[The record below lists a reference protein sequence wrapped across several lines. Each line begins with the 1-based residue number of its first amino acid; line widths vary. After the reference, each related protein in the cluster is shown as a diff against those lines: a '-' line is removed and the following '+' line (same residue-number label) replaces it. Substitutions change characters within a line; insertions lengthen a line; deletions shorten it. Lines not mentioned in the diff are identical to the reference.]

1 MVSSQSVRYV
11 SWWKVQFMTIT
22 KLRRRIT
29 GLAAAVAF
37 GVGVVSCAAQD
48 QNATDAPQTDM
59 DGVAVTAGANQPA
72 EVNEVDLHF
81 VAMMTPHHQ
90 QAVDM
95 SEIILAAEDTSS
107 ATDDLAQR
115 IKVGQQE
122 EIDLMVG
129 WADDW
134 DQHELMAHHAPHIA
148 NGMITPE
155 QMDQLESLEGEKADT
170 KFLQLMHFHHEGAIA
185 MTQDQ
190 IDHGGYQPLV
200 ELAQQMVDIQTA
212 EMREMED
219 LLEAKGEGLLAE

>member
-1 MVSSQSVRYV
+1 MVSSQSVRSV

-37 GVGVVSCAAQD
+37 GVGMVSCAAQD

-95 SEIILAAEDTSS
+95 SEIILAADGTSA
-107 ATDDLAQR
+107 ATDDLADR
-115 IKVGQQE
+115 IKVGQQQ
-122 EIDLMVG
+122 EIDTMVG

-134 DQHELMAHHAPHIA
+134 DQHDLMAHHAPHIA

-170 KFLQLMHFHHEGAIA
+170 KFLQLMHFHHAGAIA

-200 ELAQQMVDIQTA
+200 DLAQHMVDIQTA

-219 LLEAKGEGLLAE
+219 LLEAKGEPLLTE

>member
-1 MVSSQSVRYV
+1 
-11 SWWKVQFMTIT
+11 MTIT

-37 GVGVVSCAAQD
+37 GVGMVSCAAQD

-72 EVNEVDLHF
+72 EVNGVDLHF

-95 SEIILAAEDTSS
+95 SEIILAADGTTP
-107 ATDDLAQR
+107 ATDDLAER
-115 IKVGQQE
+115 IKIGQQE

-129 WADDW
+129 WAQDW

-155 QMDQLESLEGEKADT
+155 QMDQLKTLEGDQADT
-170 KFLQLMHFHHEGAIA
+170 RFLQLMHFHHAGAIA

-190 IDHGGYQPLV
+190 IDNGGYQPLID
-200 ELAQQMVDIQTA
+200 LAQQMVDIQAA
-212 EMREMED
+212 EMHEMED
-219 LLEAKGEGLLAE
+219 LLEVKGESLLTE

>member
-37 GVGVVSCAAQD
+37 GVGMVSCAAQD

-95 SEIILAAEDTSS
+95 SEIILAADGTSA
-107 ATDDLAQR
+107 ATDDLADR
-115 IKVGQQE
+115 IKVGQQQ
-122 EIDLMVG
+122 EIDTMVG

-134 DQHELMAHHAPHIA
+134 DQHDLMAHHAPHIA

-170 KFLQLMHFHHEGAIA
+170 KFLQLMHFHYEGAIA

-200 ELAQQMVDIQTA
+200 DLAQDMVDIQTA

-219 LLEAKGEGLLAE
+219 LLEAKGEPLLTE